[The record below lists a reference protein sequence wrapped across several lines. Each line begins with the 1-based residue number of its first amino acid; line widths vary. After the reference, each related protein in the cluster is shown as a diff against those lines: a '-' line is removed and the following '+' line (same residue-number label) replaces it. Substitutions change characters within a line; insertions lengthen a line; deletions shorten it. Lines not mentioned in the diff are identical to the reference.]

1 MLRLA
6 IPVVFAELGWTAM
19 ATVDTLMVGRLSAE
33 AIGAVSLGSGI
44 FLGVTIFGMG
54 LLLGLDTLIS
64 QAYGAGRLRDC
75 HRWLV
80 HGIYAALILTVPLT
94 GILLVVMRAL
104 PEFGINP
111 AVLELTIPYLKPVM
125 WSLLPLL
132 LYAAARRYLQAT
144 GHETAVMA
152 VLAIANV
159 VNALT
164 NWGLVFG
171 KWGLPALGV
180 VGAGWATFLSR
191 TFMAI
196 VLLGAII
203 WFERKEGHGLF
214 ENPFGLEWS
223 RFRELLALGLP
234 AALHITLEMGLFSVA
249 TVLAGRLDAASLAA
263 HQIALSV
270 AATTFMVPLGVSS
283 AGAVRVGLAMGA
295 GDRDG
300 VRHRGWM
307 AIVLGVG
314 FMAVAALTLFVFP
327 GDIISLF
334 TSDANVLA
342 VGVLLLYVAGFFQLF
357 DGLQVVTAGILR
369 GLGDTRTPMV
379 AGLVGYWVLG
389 LPAGYGLCFGL
400 DWGVSGLWVGMLVGL
415 TTVGV
420 VLLAAWMRRL
430 GLLYGLR

>member
-54 LLLGLDTLIS
+54 MLLGLDTLIS
-64 QAYGAGRLRDC
+64 QAFGAGRLRDC
-75 HRWLV
+75 HRSLI
-80 HGIYAALILTVPLT
+80 HGIYAALILTLPLT
-94 GILLVVMRAL
+94 GILVVVIRAL
-104 PEFGINP
+104 PGFGINP
-111 AVLELTIPYLKPVM
+111 AVLELTVPYLKPVM

-132 LYAAARRYLQAT
+132 LYAATRRFLQAT

-152 VLAIANV
+152 VLVVANV

-180 VGAGWATFLSR
+180 VGAGWATFSSR
-191 TFMAI
+191 TFMAV
-196 VLLGAII
+196 VLLGAIV
-203 WFERKEGHGLF
+203 WFEKKEGHGLF
-214 ENPFGLEWS
+214 ETSFRFEWS
-223 RFRELLALGLP
+223 RFRDLFALGLP

-249 TVLAGRLDAASLAA
+249 TALASRLDAASLAA

-283 AGAVRVGLAMGA
+283 AGAIRVGLAMGA

-300 VRHRGWM
+300 VRHGGWL

-314 FMAVAALTLFVFP
+314 FMALAALTLFVFP
-327 GDIISLF
+327 GPIINLF
-334 TSDANVLA
+334 TGDANVLA
-342 VGVLLLYVAGFFQLF
+342 VGVSLLYVAGFFQLF

-379 AGLVGYWVLG
+379 AGLVGYWILG
-389 LPAGYGLCFGL
+389 LPAGYWLCFGL
-400 DWGVSGLWVGMLVGL
+400 GWGVSGLWVGMLVGL

-420 VLLAAWMRRL
+420 VLLAVWMRRL
-430 GLLYGLR
+430 SLL

>member
-6 IPVVFAELGWTAM
+6 VPVVFAELGWTAM
-19 ATVDTLMVGRLSAE
+19 ATVDTLMVGRISAE

-54 LLLGLDTLIS
+54 MLLGLDTLIS
-64 QAYGAGRLRDC
+64 QAFGAGRLEDC
-75 HRWLV
+75 HRALI
-80 HGIYAALILTVPLT
+80 HGIYAALILTLPLT
-94 GILLVVMRAL
+94 GILWVVIAAL
-104 PEFGINP
+104 PGFGINP
-111 AVLELTIPYLKPVM
+111 AVLELTVPYLKPVT

-132 LYAAARRYLQAT
+132 LYAAARRFLQAT
-144 GHETAVMA
+144 GHETAVMV
-152 VLAIANV
+152 VLAIANG

-180 VGAGWATFLSR
+180 VGAGWATFASR
-191 TFMAI
+191 SFMAV
-196 VLLGAII
+196 VLVGAIV
-203 WFERKEGHGLF
+203 WFEKRQGRGLLDSSFGF
-214 ENPFGLEWS
+214 EWTRL
-223 RFRELLALGLP
+223 RELFALGLP

-249 TVLAGRLDAASLAA
+249 TALAGRLDAASLAA

-283 AGAVRVGLAMGA
+283 AGAIRVGLAMGA

-300 VRHRGWM
+300 VRHRGWL
-307 AIVLGVG
+307 AIALGVG
-314 FMAVAALTLFVFP
+314 FMAVAALSLFIFP
-327 GDIISLF
+327 ADIINLF
-334 TSDANVLA
+334 TNDVSVLA
-342 VGVLLLYVAGFFQLF
+342 VGVSLLYIAAFFQLF

-389 LPAGYGLCFGL
+389 LPAGYWLCFGL

-420 VLLAAWMRRL
+420 VLLAVWMRRL
-430 GLLYGLR
+430 RLLYEP